1 MFNSNSLK
9 KQIFF
14 TKGMLY
20 FLIGISLPMIS
31 VLFYEIKNLYW
42 SIPTATFIIALGG
55 YFLYY
60 IEIDDKRL
68 IVKNLIFFW
77 IHKEYKKNQINDITL
92 AINYGTNDEGN
103 DVITNYILIQTD
115 NKSEKYLMDY
125 NNRYYID
132 LFYTLKK
139 FKYKNNIFN
148 RSPLH
153 PKITTNPKKD
163 VHITFEHLKK
173 KEYII
178 ANNIKLVQNIT
189 TTKLNF
195 KIFFGIGCFFLLFI
209 LIFGIIGYDGSLLNL
224 FKHISIVNLIYII
237 PMLIGLFNL
246 VLFSIIGKKVIVY
259 NRKENTI
266 TYPCSHYNKK
276 TITIHFN
283 KFKFHKKLNDSR
295 HCSRYTLVTKDISNK
310 KDNLGVFNLYTGRFC
325 DDFHSY
331 IVWYMDKRRP
341 LPPSKVFDH
350 YRQIDY
356 KERKENKFLKPLYSS
371 NLVTPE
377 ATRKQRSERK
387 EINNW

>member
-20 FLIGISLPMIS
+20 FLIGISFPIIS

-68 IVKNLIFFW
+68 IIKNLIFFW

-92 AINYGTNDEGN
+92 VINYGTNDEGN
-103 DVITNYILIQTD
+103 DVITNHILIQTD
-115 NKSEKYLMDY
+115 NKSKKYLMDY

-139 FKYKNNIFN
+139 FKYKNNIFY

-153 PKITTNPKKD
+153 RKISTNPNEN

-173 KEYII
+173 KKYII

-195 KIFFGIGCFFLLFI
+195 KIFFGIGCFFYCFI
-209 LIFGIIGYDGSLLNL
+209 LIIGITNYDGSIFNF

-237 PMLIGLFNL
+237 PLLIGLFNL
-246 VLFSIIGKKVIVY
+246 VLFSIVGGKVIVY

-276 TITIHFN
+276 TITIPFN
-283 KFKFHKKLNDSR
+283 KFKFHKIINESR
-295 HCSRYTLVTKDISNK
+295 GSPSYTLVTKDISDK
-310 KDNLGVFNLYTGRFC
+310 KDNLGVFNLYIGRFC
-325 DDFHSY
+325 DDFYSY
-331 IVWYMDKRRP
+331 IIWYMDKRRP
-341 LPPSKVFDH
+341 LPPSKVFDP

-356 KERKENKFLKPLYSS
+356 KERKGKKFLKPLYSS
-371 NLVTPE
+371 NIGTPE
-377 ATRKQRSERK
+377 KTRKQRSERK